1 MSVIVYISGHQ
12 LQIVQASGSGGSVKV
27 KRSFVVPAPEGSVIN
42 GTVMDADSFTAFI
55 GDFFR
60 TNRLPLKD
68 VILVVNSSKLAGK
81 TLEIPAM
88 NTSKTLSYVMREFA
102 DMERDESQDV
112 CGYTELKNNADSKL
126 RRIYAETVS
135 REFLQAYIELF
146 SSVGIKLKGIYSSEG
161 LLMKMVE
168 MTAAK
173 IRKTFLVQIA
183 DDNLL
188 ASVLWVNGVFYYYNS
203 QRCFQPVG
211 TEEYFEECRRTVD
224 QIGQFM
230 KANQITEPIET
241 IYIGGME
248 RQNAEFYMSKLR
260 ESGTSAVID
269 VFDCGL
275 TRKVKASADLQGILM
290 GICGAMGQTGT
301 NNLLN
306 HLNRPKEINDR
317 QTRGRIILVVAVFI
331 LMVGALV
338 ASILYRMRVEDELQA
353 LKDYNESPQMVA
365 DLMDYEL
372 YRNDAAMS
380 AADVYSMI
388 YIRAARDTY
397 PVLTSPVIKEL
408 EDTARGY
415 ADVEIGSF
423 DAVNGTM
430 SFTVSAEKV
439 EDINRFIAELLKID
453 IFTNVDYTGYS
464 FDEAKKLWDVHVSC
478 NISESVGRQV
488 D

>member
-1 MSVIVYISGHQ
+1 MSVIVYISGRQ
-12 LQIVQASGSGGSVKV
+12 LQILQASGSGSSAKV

-42 GTVMDADSFTAFI
+42 GTVMDEEKFTGFI

-60 TNRLPLKD
+60 TNRLPLND
-68 VILVVNSSKLAGK
+68 VSLVVNSSKMAGK
-81 TLEIPAM
+81 NLDIPAM
-88 NTSKTLSYVMREFA
+88 GRGKTLSYIMREFA
-102 DMERDESQDV
+102 DMERDESTDV
-112 CGYTELKNNADSKL
+112 CGYTELKNSGDAKL

-135 REFLQAYIELF
+135 REFLQGYVELF
-146 SSVGIKLKGIYSSEG
+146 ASAGIKLKGIYGSEG

-168 MTAAK
+168 MTVASV
-173 IRKTFLVQIA
+173 RKTFLVQIA

-188 ASVLWVNGVFYYYNS
+188 ASVLWVNGSFNYYNS
-203 QRCFQPVG
+203 QRCFQAVG

-248 RQNAEFYMSKLR
+248 RENAEFYMNKLR
-260 ESGTSAVID
+260 ESGTTSVID

-275 TRKVKASADLQGILM
+275 ARKVKAAMDIQGILM
-290 GICGAMGQTGT
+290 ALCGALGRTDT

-306 HLNRPKEINDR
+306 HMNRPKEINDR
-317 QTRGRIILVVAVFI
+317 QTRGRILIVAAVFI

-338 ASILYRMRVEDELQA
+338 AAILYRMKVQDELQT
-353 LKDYNESPQMVA
+353 LKDYNESPKMQA

-372 YRNDAAMS
+372 CRNDAAMS
-380 AADVYSMI
+380 AADVYSMK
-388 YIRAARDTY
+388 YIRASRDTY
-397 PVLTSPVIKEL
+397 PILTSPVIEKL

-415 ADVEIGSF
+415 ANVEISSF
-423 DAVNGTM
+423 DALNGTM

-453 IFTNVDYTGYS
+453 LFTNVDYTGYS

-478 NISESVGRQV
+478 IMAESVGRQV